1 MRTLKQAIETFDD
14 SLFSQLLNKDHVD
27 SGEVLMILYASVVC
41 FNAESAF
48 DILLKRDNYFAS
60 KPTWHLLFSQKRVF
74 PRLQLVPVSPE
85 RRSFDLL
92 TLKEAYDKDLSF
104 MSELVLERA
113 RITKEVIDVMLREDQ
128 KNAIVGLISRRPR
141 PKWIEGEDDG
151 VVEHDIQFNDIVK
164 AALECKEGSQAV
176 IQLIKRMKNE
186 VHS

>member
-14 SLFSQLLNKDHVD
+14 SLFSQLLNNDHVD

-48 DILLKRDNYFAS
+48 DILLRRDNYFAS
-60 KPTWHLLFSQKRVF
+60 KPAWHLLFSQKRVF
-74 PRLQLVPVSPE
+74 PRLQLVPGCPE
-85 RRSFDLL
+85 RRSFDLI

-141 PKWIEGEDDG
+141 PKWIEGEEDG
-151 VVEHDIQFNDIVK
+151 VVERDIQFNDIVK